1 MIKELSRNIK
11 KRNKEAGKIT
21 IRFYTLIATLFI
33 IALITSTLLT
43 GISCKAETR
52 DTEIILA
59 TTTSTYDSG
68 LLDELLPVF
77 KEEFGYSVKPIAV
90 GTGEAISMGERGEA
104 DVILVHSRKSEDE
117 FVADGFGTQRYD
129 VMHNDFVIIGPE
141 EDTAQI
147 ADFGAAEAYAA
158 IAVAEALFTSRGDN
172 SGTNK
177 KEISIWEAAGI
188 IPEGEWYLETGQG
201 MGATLR
207 IADEKNTYIM
217 TDRGTYLSQQDN
229 LILVILVEGDPIL
242 FNPYGMIP
250 VNPEKHPDLG
260 INYQGAIDLIEFI
273 TGQEGQDIIREFGK
287 EKFGQPLFYPD
298 IIE

>member
-1 MIKELSRNIK
+1 MKNLIRNIK
-11 KRNKEAGKIT
+11 ERNKETGKIGIKLST
-21 IRFYTLIATLFI
+21 FITVSVI
-33 IALITSTLLT
+33 IALIASILLS
-43 GISCKAETR
+43 GISCRAEAR
-52 DTEIILA
+52 DKEIILA

-90 GTGEAISMGERGEA
+90 GTGEAIAMGERGEA
-104 DVILVHSRKSEDE
+104 DVIFVHSRKSEDA
-117 FVADGFGTQRYD
+117 FVTDGFGTQRYD

-141 EDTAQI
+141 EDNAQI
-147 ADFGAAEAYAA
+147 AGLGAAEAYAA
-158 IAVAEALFTSRGDN
+158 IAAAGAPFTSRGDN

-177 KEISIWEAAGI
+177 KEISIWEAADI

-207 IADEKNTYIM
+207 IADEKGAYTM

-229 LILVILVEGDPIL
+229 LILTILVEGDPIL

-250 VNPEKHPDLG
+250 VDPEKHPDLG
-260 INYQGAIDLIEFI
+260 INYQGAMDLVEFI
-273 TGQEGQDIIREFGK
+273 TGRKGQDIIREFGK

>member
-1 MIKELSRNIK
+1 MKESNGNRI
-11 KRNKEAGKIT
+11 KRNHQAGKMR
-21 IRFYTLIATLFI
+21 IRSSVLIVILFI
-33 IALITSTLLT
+33 IALIAATLLS

-52 DTEIILA
+52 DIKIILA

-77 KEEFGYSVKPIAV
+77 EEEFGYSVKPIAV
-90 GTGEAISMGERGEA
+90 GTGEAIAMGQRGEA
-104 DVILVHSRKSEDE
+104 DIILVHSRKSEDE
-117 FVADGFGTQRYD
+117 FVASGFGTERYD

-141 EDTAQI
+141 EDTA
-147 ADFGAAEAYAA
+147 GAKGLDAAQAYTA
-158 IAVAEALFTSRGDN
+158 IAGVEALFISRGDN

-177 KEISIWEAAGI
+177 KELSIWEAAGI
-188 IPEGEWYLETGQG
+188 APEGDWYMETGQG

-207 IADEKNTYIM
+207 IADEKNAYTM

-229 LILVILVEGDPIL
+229 LILVILVEDDQIL
-242 FNPYGMIP
+242 FNPYGIIP
-250 VNPEKHPDLG
+250 VDPEKHPSLG
-260 INYQGAIDLIEFI
+260 INYQGAMDLVEFI

-298 IIE
+298 IIK

>member
-1 MIKELSRNIK
+1 MK
-11 KRNKEAGKIT
+11 KSNSDVLKGNRKIEKF
-21 IRFYTLIATLFI
+21 RVKFPTLITALFI
-33 IALITSTLLT
+33 VTLIITVLLA
-43 GISCKAETR
+43 GLSCKAEVR

-68 LLDELLPVF
+68 LLDELLPIF
-77 KEEFGYSVKPIAV
+77 EKEFGYSVKPIAV
-90 GTGEAISMGERGEA
+90 GTGEAIAMGERGEA

-117 FVADGFGTQRYD
+117 FVAGGYGTERYD

-141 EDTAQI
+141 EDTAGTQGL
-147 ADFGAAEAYAA
+147 DAAGAYAA
-158 IAVAEALFTSRGDN
+158 IAGAESLFISRGDN

-188 IPEGEWYLETGQG
+188 IPEGDWYMETGQG

-207 IADEKNTYIM
+207 IADEKNAYTM
-217 TDRGTYLSQQDN
+217 TDRGTYLTLQDN
-229 LILVILVEGDPIL
+229 LILIILVEGDPIL
-242 FNPYGMIP
+242 FNPYGIIP
-250 VNPEKHPDLG
+250 VNPEKHPNFG
-260 INYQGAIDLIEFI
+260 INYQGAMDLVKFI

>member
-1 MIKELSRNIK
+1 M
-11 KRNKEAGKIT
+11 IT
-21 IRFYTLIATLFI
+21 IFI
-33 IALITSTLLT
+33 S
-43 GISCKAETR
+43 GISCQAETK

-90 GTGEAISMGERGEA
+90 GTGEAIAMGERGEA

-117 FVADGFGTQRYD
+117 FVAGGFGTERYD

-141 EDTAQI
+141 EDTAGTKGL
-147 ADFGAAEAYAA
+147 DAAQAYTA
-158 IAVAEALFTSRGDN
+158 IAGVGALFISRGDN

-188 IPEGEWYLETGQG
+188 IPEGDWYMETGQG

-207 IADEKNTYIM
+207 IADEKNAYTM

-229 LILVILVEGDPIL
+229 LILVILVEDDQIL
-242 FNPYGMIP
+242 FNPYGIIP
-250 VNPEKHPDLG
+250 VNPEKHPSLG
-260 INYQGAIDLIEFI
+260 INYQGAMDLVEFI

-298 IIE
+298 IIK

>member
-1 MIKELSRNIK
+1 MKESNGNRIKRDQKVEK
-11 KRNKEAGKIT
+11 VG
-21 IRFYTLIATLFI
+21 IRFSTLITTLFI
-33 IALITSTLLT
+33 IALLAATLLS
-43 GISCKAETR
+43 GISCKTKTR

-77 KEEFGYSVKPIAV
+77 EEEFGYSVKPIAV

-104 DVILVHSRKSEDE
+104 DVILVHSRKSEDA
-117 FVADGFGTQRYD
+117 FVADGFGTERYD

-141 EDTAQI
+141 ED
-147 ADFGAAEAYAA
+147 AAGIKGLDAAKTYAA
-158 IAVAEALFTSRGDN
+158 IAGTESLFASRGDN

-188 IPEGEWYLETGQG
+188 VPEGDWYMETGQG

-207 IADEKNTYIM
+207 IADEKGIYTM

-229 LILVILVEGDPIL
+229 LILVVLVEGDSIL
-242 FNPYGMIP
+242 FNPYGIIP
-250 VNPEKHPDLG
+250 VDPEKHPDLG
-260 INYQGAIDLIEFI
+260 INYQGAMKLVEFI
-273 TGQEGQDIIREFGK
+273 TGQKGQDIIREFGK

-298 IIE
+298 VIE

>member
-1 MIKELSRNIK
+1 MKNLIRSIK
-11 KRNKEAGKIT
+11 KRNKKAEKIR
-21 IRFYTLIATLFI
+21 IRFSTLVTTLFI
-33 IALITSTLLT
+33 IALIATMLLS
-43 GISCKAETR
+43 GISCRAEAK
-52 DTEIILA
+52 DKEIILA

-77 KEEFGYSVKPIAV
+77 EEEFGYSVKPIAV

-117 FVADGFGTQRYD
+117 FVTDGFGSQRYD

-147 ADFGAAEAYAA
+147 AGLGAAESYDA
-158 IAVAEALFTSRGDN
+158 IAAAEALFTSRGDN

-177 KEISIWEAAGI
+177 KEISIWEAADI
-188 IPEGEWYLETGQG
+188 VPEGGWYLETGQG

-207 IADEKNTYIM
+207 IADEKNTYTM

-229 LILVILVEGDPIL
+229 LILIILVEGDPIL
-242 FNPYGMIP
+242 FNPYGIIP

-260 INYQGAIDLIEFI
+260 INYQGAMDLVEFI

>member
-1 MIKELSRNIK
+1 MKIYISKP
-11 KRNKEAGKIT
+11 AGTPCRFLFGARVIT
-21 IRFYTLIATLFI
+21 SALLI
-33 IALITSTLLT
+33 IALIVTILLS
-43 GISCKAETR
+43 GISCRAKTK

-90 GTGEAISMGERGEA
+90 RTGEAITMGQRGEA
-104 DVILVHSRKSEDE
+104 DIILVHSRKSEEE
-117 FVADGFGTQRYD
+117 FVAGGFGTQRYD

-141 EDTAQI
+141 EDTAQVKSL
-147 ADFGAAEAYAA
+147 GAAEAYAA
-158 IAVAEALFTSRGDN
+158 IAAAKASFVSRCDN

-177 KEISIWEAAGI
+177 KEISLWEAAGI
-188 IPEGEWYLETGQG
+188 IPEGDWYMETGQG

-207 IADEKNTYIM
+207 IADEKNAYTM
-217 TDRGTYLSQQDN
+217 TDRGTYLTLQDN

-242 FNPYGMIP
+242 FNPYGIIP
-250 VNPEKHPDLG
+250 VNPEKHPNFG
-260 INYQGAIDLIEFI
+260 INYQGAMDLVKFI

>member
-1 MIKELSRNIK
+1 M
-11 KRNKEAGKIT
+11 IT
-21 IRFYTLIATLFI
+21 ILI
-33 IALITSTLLT
+33 S
-43 GISCKAETR
+43 GISCRAEAE

-68 LLDELLPVF
+68 LLDELLPIF

-90 GTGEAISMGERGEA
+90 GTGEALAMGQRGEA
-104 DVILVHSRKSEDE
+104 DVILVHSRKAEDE
-117 FVADGFGTQRYD
+117 FVAGGFGTQRYD

-147 ADFGAAEAYAA
+147 EGLGAAEAYAA
-158 IAVAEALFTSRGDN
+158 IGEEEALFASRGDN

-177 KEISIWEAAGI
+177 KEISLWEAAGI
-188 IPEGEWYLETGQG
+188 IPAGDWYMETGQG

-207 IADEKNTYIM
+207 IADEKNAYTM
-217 TDRGTYLSQQDN
+217 TDRGTYLAQQDN
-229 LILVILVEGDPIL
+229 LILIILVEGDPIL
-242 FNPYGMIP
+242 FNPYGIIP

-260 INYQGAIDLIEFI
+260 INYQGAIDLVEFI
-273 TGQEGQDIIREFGK
+273 TGQKGQNIIRKFGK
-287 EKFGQPLFYPD
+287 EKFEQPLFYPD

>member
-1 MIKELSRNIK
+1 MKESNGNRIRRNQK
-11 KRNKEAGKIT
+11 LDKAG
-21 IRFYTLIATLFI
+21 IRFSTLITTLFI
-33 IALITSTLLT
+33 IVLITATLLSAV
-43 GISCKAETR
+43 SCKTETR

-68 LLDELLPVF
+68 LLDEMLPIF

-90 GTGEAISMGERGEA
+90 GTGEAIAMGQRGEA

-117 FVADGFGTQRYD
+117 FVAGGFGTERYD

-147 ADFGAAEAYAA
+147 MGLDAARAYAA
-158 IAVAEALFTSRGDN
+158 IAGAEALFTSRGDN

-177 KEISIWEAAGI
+177 KEISIWAEAGI
-188 IPEGEWYLETGQG
+188 IPEGDWYMETGQG

-207 IADEKNTYIM
+207 IADEKNAYTM
-217 TDRGTYLSQQDN
+217 TDRGTYLAQQDN
-229 LILVILVEGDPIL
+229 LILIILVEGDQIL
-242 FNPYGMIP
+242 FNPYGIIP
-250 VNPEKHPDLG
+250 VNPEKHPGLG
-260 INYQGAIDLIEFI
+260 INYEGAMKLVEFI

-298 IIE
+298 IIK

>member
-1 MIKELSRNIK
+1 M
-11 KRNKEAGKIT
+11 IT
-21 IRFYTLIATLFI
+21 ILI
-33 IALITSTLLT
+33 S
-43 GISCKAETR
+43 GISCRAEAK

-68 LLDELLPVF
+68 LLDELLPIF

-90 GTGEAISMGERGEA
+90 GTGEALAMGQRGEA

-117 FVADGFGTQRYD
+117 FVAGGFGTQRYD

-141 EDTAQI
+141 EDTAQVVGL
-147 ADFGAAEAYAA
+147 GAAEAYAV
-158 IAVAEALFTSRGDN
+158 IAGVGALFISRSDN

-177 KEISIWEAAGI
+177 KEISIWEAASI
-188 IPEGEWYLETGQG
+188 IPEGDWYMETGQG

-207 IADEKNTYIM
+207 IADEKNAYTM
-217 TDRGTYLSQQDN
+217 TDRGTYLAQQDN
-229 LILVILVEGDPIL
+229 LILIILVEGDPIL
-242 FNPYGMIP
+242 FNPYGIIP
-250 VNPEKHPDLG
+250 VNPEKHSDLG
-260 INYQGAIDLIEFI
+260 INYQGAMDLVEFI

>member
-1 MIKELSRNIK
+1 LKIYISKP
-11 KRNKEAGKIT
+11 AGTPCRFLFGTSVIT
-21 IRFYTLIATLFI
+21 TALLI
-33 IALITSTLLT
+33 IALIVTILLS
-43 GISCKAETR
+43 GISCKAKTK

-90 GTGEAISMGERGEA
+90 GTGEAIAMGQRGEA
-104 DVILVHSRKSEDE
+104 DIILVHSRKSEEE
-117 FVADGFGTQRYD
+117 FVAGGFGTQRYY

-141 EDTAQI
+141 EDNAQVKGL
-147 ADFGAAEAYAA
+147 GAAEAYAA
-158 IAVAEALFTSRGDN
+158 IAAAKASFVSRCDK

-188 IPEGEWYLETGQG
+188 IPEGDWYMETGQG

-207 IADEKNTYIM
+207 IADEKKAYTM
-217 TDRGTYLSQQDN
+217 TDRGTYLTLQDN

-242 FNPYGMIP
+242 FNPYGIIP

-260 INYQGAIDLIEFI
+260 INHQGAMDLVEFI